1 MENIMKV
8 LRTKITLSTVY
19 HSQKDSQTE
28 QINQEVEEFLQYY
41 MNYQQDN

>member
-1 MENIMKV
+1 MKV

-19 HSQKDSQTE
+19 HSQTDSQTE